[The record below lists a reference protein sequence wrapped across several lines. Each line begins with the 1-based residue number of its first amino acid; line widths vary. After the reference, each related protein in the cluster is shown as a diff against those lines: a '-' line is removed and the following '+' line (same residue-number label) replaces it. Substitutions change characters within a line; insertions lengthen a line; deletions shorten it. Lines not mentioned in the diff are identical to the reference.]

1 MHECFPLCYS
11 NWTVCRMSERKGCK
25 HSVADPVLCHI
36 LPRAGTLPVNI
47 NKPLHQPR
55 VVPCHQISI
64 ISAVK
69 MAALLRAGEDNDAD
83 WACPYTGCD
92 IWQSHR
98 ILCSRRVICGAGTS
112 RGWRKPLWDWA
123 ACQSSWTLI
132 GWNAD
137 WPCGAGS
144 GYMKCLFLSTLIAS
158 LISVWAVSQ
167 SEGCITQNPGKG

>member
-1 MHECFPLCYS
+1 
-11 NWTVCRMSERKGCK
+11 MSTLPT
-25 HSVADPVLCHI
+25 DPVLCHT
-36 LPRAGTLPVNI
+36 LPSAGTLSGNI

-83 WACPYTGCD
+83 WARPHTGCD
-92 IWQSHR
+92 IRQSHR
-98 ILCSRRVICGAGTS
+98 IPCRRRVICGAGTR
-112 RGWRKPLWDWA
+112 RGWRRPLWDWA

-144 GYMKCLFLSTLIAS
+144 GYVKCLFLSTLMFDFGTSGWPIRGVNNFEPWER
-158 LISVWAVSQ
+158 LRKVIKRDEIIIIIERTDTV
-167 SEGCITQNPGKG
+167 